1 MMKGTTG
8 NDAGRTTRGGRAHG
22 TREQILTAAERLFAE
37 HGVLAV
43 SNRQVSEAAGQG
55 NNTAVGY
62 HFGTKADLVRAIA
75 RKHSA
80 PIEEKR
86 QRMVAEIGDSTD
98 VRDWISC
105 LIRPVAGHLAE
116 VGSPTWFARFGA
128 QVMTDPTMRQI
139 MVDESL
145 SSPSLVR
152 IVEGLHRCLPDMPDE
167 VRAERADMAR
177 QLLVHM
183 IAERERALA
192 EGTPT
197 PRSTWDDAATGIVDA
212 LVGMWMAPVTTHERG
227 RKEKA

>member
-1 MMKGTTG
+1 MSEV
-8 NDAGRTTRGGRAHG
+8 AAQTTRASA
-22 TREQILTAAERLFAE
+22 TRELILTAAERLFAE

-80 PIEEKR
+80 PVEEIR
-86 QRMVAEIGDSTD
+86 QRMVTEIGDSTD
-98 VRDWISC
+98 VRDWIGC
-105 LIRPVAGHLAE
+105 LIRPVTEHLDA

-128 QVMTDPTMRQI
+128 QVMTEPSLRQI

-145 SSPSLVR
+145 SSPSL
-152 IVEGLHRCLPDMPDE
+152 IEGLHRCLPDLPDE
-167 VRAERADMAR
+167 VREERADMAR

-183 IAERERALA
+183 NAERERALA
-192 EGTPT
+192 DGTPT
-197 PRSTWDDAATGIVDA
+197 PRATWAEAADGIVDA
-212 LVGMWMAPVTTHERG
+212 LVGMWQAPVSAHKKRG
-227 RKEKA
+227 

>member
-1 MMKGTTG
+1 MMSRATAG
-8 NDAGRTTRGGRAHG
+8 GRTLRAAA
-22 TREQILTAAERLFAE
+22 TRETILTAAERLFAE
-37 HGVLAV
+37 HGVFAV

-75 RKHSA
+75 RRHSA
-80 PIEEKR
+80 PIEEIR

-98 VRDWISC
+98 VRDWVSC
-105 LIRPVAGHLAE
+105 LIRPVAEHLDR

-128 QVMTDPTMRQI
+128 QIMTDPALRPI
-139 MVDESL
+139 MVEESQ

-152 IVEGLHRCLPDMPDE
+152 IVEELHRCLPDLPSE

-183 IAERERALA
+183 VAERERALA
-192 EGTPT
+192 DSTPT
-197 PRSTWDDAATGIVDA
+197 PRASWHDAATGMVDA
-212 LVGMWMAPVTTHERG
+212 LVGLWLAPVTTNENG
-227 RKEKA
+227 GKP